1 MVGVLINVGAILL
14 GGALGLLLGGRVPE
28 RLRRTVMQGLALCVL
43 LIGAQGAIETENVLV
58 SIVCMVAGGLIGEAA
73 NLEGGLEKLGGFA
86 ERKLVHGGTGRF
98 AQGFV
103 TASLLFCVGAMA
115 FVGSLNAGLT
125 GDNATLIAKAALDA
139 VSAMFFAAAMGPGVL
154 LSAAAV
160 FVYQGAIALLAG
172 VIAPLLTEQIIGAMS
187 AVGGL
192 LIIALGINMLEVTKI
207 RIGNLLPAMFLPI
220 LYYPIADWIGGLL

>member
-58 SIVCMVAGGLIGEAA
+58 SIVCMVAGGLIGEAV

-98 AQGFV
+98 ARGFV

-115 FVGSLNAGLT
+115 VVGSLNAGLT

>member
-1 MVGVLINVGAILL
+1 
-14 GGALGLLLGGRVPE
+14 
-28 RLRRTVMQGLALCVL
+28 MQWTDEQAR
-43 LIGAQGAIETENVLV
+43 AIEARGT
-58 SIVCMVAGGLIGEAA
+58 
-73 NLEGGLEKLGGFA
+73 NL
-86 ERKLVHGGTGRF
+86 
-98 AQGFV
+98 
-103 TASLLFCVGAMA
+103 
-115 FVGSLNAGLT
+115 
-125 GDNATLIAKAALDA
+125 
-139 VSAMFFAAAMGPGVL
+139 L